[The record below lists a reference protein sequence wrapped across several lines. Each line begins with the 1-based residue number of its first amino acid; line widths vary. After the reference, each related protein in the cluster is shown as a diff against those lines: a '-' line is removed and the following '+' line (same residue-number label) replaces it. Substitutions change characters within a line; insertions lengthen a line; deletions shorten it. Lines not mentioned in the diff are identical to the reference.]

1 MRTPIAQQFGF
12 GDGFIDPSLY
22 ELDEELR
29 KVDEL
34 LCQSSLLKPF
44 EEVFD
49 ESLGR
54 LCLQSLAAEMNNGG
68 KDCSFSET
76 KRRM

>member
-1 MRTPIAQQFGF
+1 MRTPMAQQFGF

-22 ELDEELR
+22 KLDEELR

-34 LCQSSLLKPF
+34 LCQSKLLKPF

-49 ESLGR
+49 LVI
-54 LCLQSLAAEMNNGG
+54 
-68 KDCSFSET
+68 
-76 KRRM
+76 

>member
-29 KVDEL
+29 KVDG
-34 LCQSSLLKPF
+34 KKRGR
-44 EEVFD
+44 
-49 ESLGR
+49 ESLAQR
-54 LCLQSLAAEMNNGG
+54 TTLARV
-68 KDCSFSET
+68 CSRSGLGHALLAF
-76 KRRM
+76 

>member
-1 MRTPIAQQFGF
+1 MRTPIAQQFSF
-12 GDGFIDPSLY
+12 GDGFIEPSLY

-34 LCQSSLLKPF
+34 LSQCKLLKPF

-49 ESLGR
+49 GSMGR
-54 LCLQSLAAEMNNGG
+54 PGTPVGIYLRMMYLKFRLRLQ
-68 KDCSFSET
+68 
-76 KRRM
+76 